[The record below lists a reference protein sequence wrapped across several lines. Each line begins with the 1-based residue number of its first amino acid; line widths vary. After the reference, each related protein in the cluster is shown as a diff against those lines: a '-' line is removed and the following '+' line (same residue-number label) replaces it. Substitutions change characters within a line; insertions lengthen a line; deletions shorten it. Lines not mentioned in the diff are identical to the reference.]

1 MEKLILPE
9 FTYREIPGIKKA
21 KEQRSPDYDRLQEEA
36 TKRIRKR
43 HLEYARAYREAEY
56 YFYK

>member
-9 FTYREIPGIKKA
+9 LAYRGTPGIKKA

-43 HLEYARAYREAEY
+43 HLERARVYREAEY
-56 YFYK
+56 YFCK

>member
-9 FTYREIPGIKKA
+9 SAYRGVPGIKKIT
-21 KEQRSPDYDRLQEEA
+21 EQHSPDYDRLQEEA

-43 HLEYARAYREAEY
+43 HLEYARAYKEAEY
-56 YFYK
+56 YFCK